1 MKAAPVVVG
10 LGRVVH
16 DAHYEQVGT
25 ENRYQGSRGGGSVW
39 NILVE
44 CAANGN
50 RVHGIGVA
58 GDDRQGEV
66 AMSDNCELGIDQN
79 VEILPGRTTMT
90 MHHIPSIKSDHRLRY
105 ITTSLCE
112 RCKKRPKASAALNM
126 SSRISG
132 GPASFDLV
140 PGVFVADQFNNQTT
154 EWATQLKASGWT
166 TVIDIG
172 YTGYLQYRLAAELS
186 SALAHYDL
194 IIVQKPVAKMLAN
207 KLGGEGVSIVRA
219 LGNILM
225 VSDGENGL
233 SAHDGRGGRVTSFEV
248 AAPACPIVDTVGA
261 GDLLLGKIIS
271 CMLDS
276 GHKAGPLKADT
287 RDVNEWAQKAMES
300 VPEILAHVGARGNR
314 SGSLVDVS
322 QNAKP
327 GECPICGSR
336 PSSEGILPRPK
347 RTARARSK
355 SLSNLER
362 RQLKLESIAQVG
374 PAVNQC
380 RSLLSSPKNT
390 VVIGS
395 GGSYIAAEGIARL
408 LNYSWHEDSRLQ
420 ASSSA
425 IASAMRPMDVVRSPF
440 GYERVIGVSY
450 SGHSPDVVECVET
463 VAAQGA
469 DAWMVTGGSIPLRL
483 SDALPELESVAFG
496 SSPAGS
502 RRSTES
508 GFVSIASAVAPV
520 VLMSCAIADM
530 DQVRD
535 TIRSRMTIDTARNAA
550 LVASEFCGGGRGGL
564 MALGSGWA
572 VPALLDMESKF
583 VEGGIAPM
591 SISDLKDFS
600 HGRFISLD
608 PRRGVFSGVVL
619 LLYGQESPYE
629 RLLQSVLRRELG
641 EARVAVI
648 RTERSGPLAMLDLL
662 LASQTFSV
670 HVADNN
676 GIDISSPERPSKSWL
691 SLYRWSKALA

>member
-1 MKAAPVVVG
+1 MKTTPMVVG

-25 ENRYQGSRGGGSVW
+25 NNRYQGSRGGGSVW

-44 CAANGN
+44 CAANGHS
-50 RVHGIGVA
+50 VHGIGVA
-58 GDDRQGEV
+58 GGDRQGEV
-66 AMSDNCELGIDQN
+66 AMADNCALGIDQSI
-79 VEILPGRTTMT
+79 EILPGKTTLT
-90 MHHIPSIKSDHRLRY
+90 MHHIPSIKSDHQLRY

-112 RCKKRPKASAALNM
+112 RCKKRPKAPAALNM
-126 SSRISG
+126 SSRISK

-140 PGVFVADQFNNQTT
+140 PGIFVADQFNNQTT
-154 EWATQLKASGWT
+154 AWATQLKASGWT

-172 YTGYLQYRLAAELS
+172 YTGYLQYRLPAELS
-186 SALAHYDL
+186 SAFAHYDL
-194 IIVQKPVAKMLAN
+194 IVVQKPVAKMLTN
-207 KLGGEGVSIVRA
+207 KLGGDEVSIVRA
-219 LGNILM
+219 LGNILV

-233 SAHDGRGGRVTSFEV
+233 SAYDGRGGRVTSFEV
-248 AAPACPIVDTVGA
+248 AAPACRVVDTVGA

-271 CMLDS
+271 CMLDA
-276 GHKAGPLKADT
+276 GHRAGPLAVET
-287 RDVNEWAQKAMES
+287 LDVNEWAHTAMEH
-300 VPEILAHVGARGNR
+300 VPDILTQVGARGNR
-314 SGSLVDVS
+314 SGSLVDVTHHS
-322 QNAKP
+322 NT

-336 PSSEGILPRPK
+336 PSSEGELPRPK
-347 RTARARSK
+347 RAARARSK
-355 SLSNLER
+355 SLGNLDR

-374 PAVNQC
+374 AAVDQC
-380 RSLLSSPKNT
+380 RSLVRAPKNT
-390 VVIGS
+390 VVVGS

-408 LNYSWHEDSRLQ
+408 LNYSWHED
-420 ASSSA
+420 ASLRESTSA
-425 IASAMRPMDVVRSPF
+425 IASAARPMDVARAPF

-483 SDALPELESVAFG
+483 SGAFPELESVAFG

-535 TIRSRMTIDTARNAA
+535 TIRSGVAIEAARNAA
-550 LVASEFCGGGRGGL
+550 LVASEFCGSGRGGL

-583 VEGGIAPM
+583 VEGGIAPL

-608 PRRGVFSGVVL
+608 SRRSVFAGVVL

-629 RLLQSVLRRELG
+629 RLLHDVLRRELG

-648 RTERSGPLAMLDLL
+648 RTERSGPLALLELL

-676 GIDISSPERPSKSWL
+676 GIDISSPERPNRSWL
-691 SLYRWSKALA
+691 SLYRWSEALA